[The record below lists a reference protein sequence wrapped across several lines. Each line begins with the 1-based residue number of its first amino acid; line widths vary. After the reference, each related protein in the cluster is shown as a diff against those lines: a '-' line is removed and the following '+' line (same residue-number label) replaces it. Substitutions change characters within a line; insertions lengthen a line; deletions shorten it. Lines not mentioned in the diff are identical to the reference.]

1 MPKVTTQPTISV
13 DCGSGSTIEK
23 EASDWL
29 AIFIDLLFTPPIL
42 DSNVELVNYKSTKL
56 IDNVRE
62 VFEYVSSTTD

>member
-1 MPKVTTQPTISV
+1 MPKVPTQSTISV
-13 DCGSGSTIEK
+13 DGGSGTTIEK

-29 AIFIDLLFTPPIL
+29 AIFIGLLFTPPIL
-42 DSNVELVNYKSTKL
+42 DSNGELVNYKSTKL